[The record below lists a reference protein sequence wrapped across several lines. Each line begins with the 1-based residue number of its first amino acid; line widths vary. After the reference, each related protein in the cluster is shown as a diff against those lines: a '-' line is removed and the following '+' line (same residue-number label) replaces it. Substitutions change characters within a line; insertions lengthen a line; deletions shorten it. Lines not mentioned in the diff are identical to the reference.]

1 MKFKHKE
8 RKEVFRNNVVTVYN
22 ENLILPNGKEV
33 SWTFTGKREVVAIL
47 ALTERQS
54 VIMVEQYRPA
64 IRREFLEIP
73 AGLVEENELP
83 LEAAKRELEEETG
96 YQADSWTKIC
106 SYFGSAGVS
115 DGEYHLFLA
124 KGLKKTQQRLDED
137 EFLTVKEI
145 PLHDISVYDLQ
156 DPKSII
162 AFQYYLLSS
171 SCCEGIDK

>member
-8 RKEVFRNNVVTVYN
+8 RKEIFRNDVVTVYN
-22 ENLILPNGKEV
+22 ENLVLPNGKEV
-33 SWTFTGKREVVAIL
+33 TWTFTGKKEVVAIL
-47 ALTERQS
+47 ALTKKQT

-73 AGLVEENELP
+73 AGLVEKNELP

-96 YQADSWTKIC
+96 YQAESWTKIC

-124 KGLKKTQQRLDED
+124 KELKKTHQHLDED
-137 EFLTVKEI
+137 EFLTVREIPFKEI
-145 PLHDISVYDLQ
+145 SIYDLQ

-171 SCCEGIDK
+171 SCCEDTNK